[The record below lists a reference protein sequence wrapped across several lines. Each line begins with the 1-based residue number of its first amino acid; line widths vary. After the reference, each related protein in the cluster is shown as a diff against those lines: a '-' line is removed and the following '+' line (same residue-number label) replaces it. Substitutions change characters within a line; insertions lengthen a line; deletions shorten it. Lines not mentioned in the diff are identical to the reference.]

1 MELEVKSKHG
11 QHFIL
16 TQLKLLSLEWLRM
29 ENGSKYRCQATKKQK
44 KHQVVQ
50 TSVSYR
56 MSSKEEESDEK
67 RSQLLEDVT
76 DL

>member
-1 MELEVKSKHG
+1 
-11 QHFIL
+11 
-16 TQLKLLSLEWLRM
+16 M

-50 TSVSYR
+50 ASVSYR

-67 RSQLLEDVT
+67 RSQLLEGVT